1 MSRVVCHLPKIFMFR
16 TNLFNIM
23 KGINI
28 CLVRDLCIILS
39 NLQFALPTC
48 FPAHQSPGKHPLP
61 IPLTITITADLQKF
75 VLTSLH
81 KAAWPHKV
89 LIFEGSYLI

>member
-1 MSRVVCHLPKIFMFR
+1 MSRVVCHLPKRFMFC
-16 TNLFNIM
+16 TSLFNIL

-28 CLVRDLCIILS
+28 CLVRDLCIISS

-61 IPLTITITADLQKF
+61 IPLTITIPADLQKF

-81 KAAWPHKV
+81 KTAWPHKV